1 MMKSHGK
8 RCTMH
13 PVLPE
18 WRSPMHSLESTI
30 LLHINWAANFHIA
43 HGRANAILLPYVIE
57 YNAQKPTKF
66 TSFPKY
72 SEFVADEKFAQISRF
87 MGFGGNTKEEQIS
100 NLVKAVRTLM
110 QRVNIPMT
118 IRDCGV
124 EEKAF
129 LAVLPEMSEHA
140 FEDQCT
146 NANPRYPLIV
156 ELQDL
161 YKKAYYGK

>member
-1 MMKSHGK
+1 MAFTNAFFGIN
-8 RCTMH
+8 
-13 PVLPE
+13 
-18 WRSPMHSLESTI
+18 HSLAHKLGGE
-30 LLHINWAANFHIA
+30 FHIA
-43 HGRANAILLPYVIE
+43 HGRANAILLPHVIE